1 VDGSGAS
8 VGRAGWSQ
16 PVVAGLDE
24 VTENSGATIETMS
37 PSESLRT
44 VDVRMP
50 AAPYPIFIGSGLLG
64 RLPQLVT
71 PPPFSTKC
79 VVLTSQNIHDL
90 YGEQVVNGL
99 SAMGLEV
106 KVLQVPRG
114 EEAKSTATLEECWR
128 QFGLMFLGRRDL
140 LVALGGGVVGDLGG
154 FAAATWNRGIP
165 VLQIATT
172 IVAQVDSAIGGKTA
186 VNLPEGKNLVG
197 AFHQPIAVI
206 CDSGTLTTL
215 PERELRAGLA
225 EIVKYGFIADP
236 VILDLLTGKSLQEIT
251 RDESLL
257 VELLSRSA
265 SVKAG
270 VVAQDEL
277 ETGGREVLNYGHT
290 FGHALETL
298 SQYHGYLHGEAISVG
313 MVFSAR
319 LGEQLGISETG
330 FAEKTVRLLSG
341 LGLPTCAPE
350 KFSVEEVWTIMRRDK
365 KARGGVRFVLC
376 PQAGEAIL
384 VDPPDQDVV
393 KALMEDFAREASDG
407 LLK

>member
-1 VDGSGAS
+1 
-8 VGRAGWSQ
+8 
-16 PVVAGLDE
+16 
-24 VTENSGATIETMS
+24 MS
-37 PSESLRT
+37 PSESPRT
-44 VDVRMP
+44 VEVRIP
-50 AAPYPIFIGSGLLG
+50 ETPYPIFIGSGLLG
-64 RLPQLVT
+64 QLPQLVT
-71 PPPFSTKC
+71 PPPFSSKC
-79 VVLTSQNIHDL
+79 VVLTSQNIYDL

-106 KVLQVPRG
+106 KVLQVPQG
-114 EEAKSTATLEECWR
+114 EEAKSTTTLEECWR
-128 QFGLMFLGRRDL
+128 EFGLMFLGRRDL

-197 AFHQPIAVI
+197 AFHQPIAVV
-206 CDSGTLTTL
+206 CDSATLGTL

-225 EIVKYGFIADP
+225 EVVKYGFIADP
-236 VILDLLTGKSLQEIT
+236 VILDLLAGRSLQEVA

-257 VELLSRSA
+257 VELLARSA
-265 SVKAG
+265 SVKAE
-270 VVAQDEL
+270 VVAADEL
-277 ETGGREVLNYGHT
+277 EDGGREVLNYGHT

-298 SQYHGYLHGEAISVG
+298 SEYQGYLHGEAIAVG

-319 LGEQLGISETG
+319 LGERLGISQIG
-330 FAEKTVRLLSG
+330 FAERTVSVLSD
-341 LGLPTCAPE
+341 LGLPTRAPE

-376 PQAGEAIL
+376 PQVGEAVL
-384 VDPPDQDVV
+384 VEPPDEHMVR
-393 KALMEDFAREASDG
+393 ALMEDFAREASNP
-407 LLK
+407 

>member
-1 VDGSGAS
+1 MGAGKRPPRS
-8 VGRAGWSQ
+8 
-16 PVVAGLDE
+16 D
-24 VTENSGATIETMS
+24 ATIGSMP

-44 VDVRMP
+44 VDVRVP
-50 AAPYPIFIGSGLLG
+50 ETPYPIFIGSGLLG
-64 RLPQLVT
+64 QLPQLVT
-71 PPPFSTKC
+71 PPPFSSKC
-79 VVLTSQNIHDL
+79 VVLTSPNIFDL

-99 SAMGLEV
+99 SAVGLEV
-106 KVLQVPRG
+106 EVLLVAQG

-128 QFGLMFLGRRDL
+128 RFGHMFLGRRDL
-140 LVALGGGVVGDLGG
+140 VVALGGGVVGDLGG
-154 FAAATWNRGIP
+154 FVAATWNRGIP

-206 CDSGTLTTL
+206 CDSATLSTL

-225 EIVKYGFIADP
+225 EVVKYGFIADP
-236 VILDLLTGKSLQEIT
+236 VILDLLAGKSLQEVI

-257 VELLSRSA
+257 VELLVRSA
-265 SVKAG
+265 SVKAE

-277 ETGGREVLNYGHT
+277 EAGGREVLNYGHT

-298 SQYHGYLHGEAISVG
+298 SQYQGYLHGEAIAVG

-319 LGEQLGISETG
+319 LGERLGVSQTG
-330 FAEKTVRLLSG
+330 LTEKTVRILSD
-341 LGLPTCAPE
+341 LGLPTRPPE
-350 KFSVEEVWTIMRRDK
+350 KFSVEEVWTVMRRDK

-376 PQAGEAIL
+376 PQIGEAVL
-384 VDPPDQDVV
+384 VEPPDEGVV
-393 KALMEDFAREASDG
+393 KALMEDLVKEVSNQ
-407 LLK
+407 

>member
-1 VDGSGAS
+1 M
-8 VGRAGWSQ
+8 
-16 PVVAGLDE
+16 P
-24 VTENSGATIETMS
+24 
-37 PSESLRT
+37 PSETLHT
-44 VDVRMP
+44 VDVRVP
-50 AAPYPIFIGSGLLG
+50 EAPYPIFIGSGLLG
-64 RLPQLVT
+64 QLPQLVT
-71 PPPFSTKC
+71 PPPFSSKC
-79 VVLTSQNIHDL
+79 VVLTSQNIYDL

-99 SAMGLEV
+99 SAVGLEV
-106 KVLQVPRG
+106 EVLLVAQG

-128 QFGLMFLGRRDL
+128 RFGHMFLGRQDL
-140 LVALGGGVVGDLGG
+140 VVALGGGVVGDLGG

-206 CDSGTLTTL
+206 CDSATLSTL

-225 EIVKYGFIADP
+225 EVVKYGFIADP
-236 VILDLLTGKSLQEIT
+236 VILDLLAGKSLQEVV

-257 VELLSRSA
+257 VELLVRSA
-265 SVKAG
+265 SVKAE

-298 SQYHGYLHGEAISVG
+298 SQYHGNLHGEAVAVG

-319 LGEQLGISETG
+319 LGERLSVSRTG
-330 FAEKTVRLLSG
+330 LTEKTVRILSD
-341 LGLPTCAPE
+341 LGLPTRPSE
-350 KFSVEEVWTIMRRDK
+350 KFSVEEVWTVMRRDK

-376 PQAGEAIL
+376 PQVGEAVL
-384 VDPPDQDVV
+384 VEPPDEDVV
-393 KALMEDFAREASDG
+393 KALMEDLVQEASDQ
-407 LLK
+407 